1 MHVGDPSMS
10 FLELHFDWRLGDAK
24 NANIYVYI
32 YIIYIHNVYRSSY
45 VCIYT
50 VYIYTVFIYICI
62 YIYVYIYVHICI
74 DHLSLSLYIYNR
86 LLVGIFYRA
95 SCLVFGEMDAS
106 FKGDIIDYSNTQ
118 KDSEK

>member
-1 MHVGDPSMS
+1 MH
-10 FLELHFDWRLGDAK
+10 
-24 NANIYVYI
+24 IYRIYI
-32 YIIYIHNVYRSSY
+32 YG
-45 VCIYT
+45 
-50 VYIYTVFIYICI
+50 IYICI
-62 YIYVYIYVHICI
+62 YICIYIYVHICI
-74 DHLSLSLYIYNR
+74 DHLSLYIYNR

>member
-1 MHVGDPSMS
+1 MYIDHHMYAYIP
-10 FLELHFDWRLGDAK
+10 
-24 NANIYVYI
+24 YI
-32 YIIYIHNVYRSSY
+32 YIR
-45 VCIYT
+45 
-50 VYIYTVFIYICI
+50 YIYM
-62 YIYVYIYVHICI
+62 YIYMYIYIYVHICI
-74 DHLSLSLYIYNR
+74 DHLSLYIYNR